1 MKKEEMK
8 ELKRYFSYMGRYK
21 YMYWFIITVTL
32 IVESG
37 LQILY
42 SFINKRALNA
52 VEYQNMAMFRETL
65 CLCAVVV
72 LLKCLFPYLRYF
84 QIKLVRKMVFEFKI
98 KLFNKLMRLDME
110 FYEKSHSGEALKTL
124 NWDANSLKDSWF
136 SHVYWVLGKITLGI
150 SSLIAMFIYSPLLTM
165 ISAFICIITM
175 LLSLWMNNK
184 IKDSAGKVQK
194 STTSLVKY
202 LSDILSAFSI
212 LKMYSGSCIIYENY
226 KCENRKAAN
235 QENKRVQKA
244 SALETISFLL
254 GILGSFGI
262 IAAGTY
268 LAAKNQIDYG
278 TVMAIVT
285 LQMSLSNNM
294 QKMCASVSAFTT
306 SLVKAKRV
314 FDFFELECEEQNQG
328 GCLDINMNMNPI
340 TITNLSFAYGDNEK
354 VFQMLNMDIKA
365 NESVA
370 VMGESGCGK
379 STLLKLLLRF
389 YPVENGQAAIF
400 GKDINTI
407 GTEQLRN
414 LITYVPQESYL
425 FEGTIAQNIA
435 FGNSQNCS
443 MENIKAA
450 AAMAYADEFIEQ
462 LKNGYDTH
470 VDSGGTNLSGGQRQ
484 RIAIARAFLKNSPIY
499 LFDEPSSA
507 LDSNSEQAVQ
517 KAVTRL
523 MKNKTILMVTHR
535 NSGIS
540 GFDRVVKLLHRPGRA
555 LL

>member
-1 MKKEEMK
+1 
-8 ELKRYFSYMGRYK
+8 
-21 YMYWFIITVTL
+21 
-32 IVESG
+32 
-37 LQILY
+37 
-42 SFINKRALNA
+42 
-52 VEYQNMAMFRETL
+52 
-65 CLCAVVV
+65 
-72 LLKCLFPYLRYF
+72 
-84 QIKLVRKMVFEFKI
+84 
-98 KLFNKLMRLDME
+98 
-110 FYEKSHSGEALKTL
+110 
-124 NWDANSLKDSWF
+124 
-136 SHVYWVLGKITLGI
+136 
-150 SSLIAMFIYSPLLTM
+150 
-165 ISAFICIITM
+165 
-175 LLSLWMNNK
+175 
-184 IKDSAGKVQK
+184 
-194 STTSLVKY
+194 
-202 LSDILSAFSI
+202 
-212 LKMYSGSCIIYENY
+212 
-226 KCENRKAAN
+226 
-235 QENKRVQKA
+235 
-244 SALETISFLL
+244 
-254 GILGSFGI
+254 
-262 IAAGTY
+262 
-268 LAAKNQIDYG
+268 
-278 TVMAIVT
+278 
-285 LQMSLSNNM
+285 
-294 QKMCASVSAFTT
+294 
-306 SLVKAKRV
+306 
-314 FDFFELECEEQNQG
+314 
-328 GCLDINMNMNPI
+328 
-340 TITNLSFAYGDNEK
+340 
-354 VFQMLNMDIKA
+354 MDIKS

-450 AAMAYADEFIEQ
+450 AEMAYADEFIEQ
-462 LKNGYDTH
+462 LQNGYDTH

-540 GFDRVVKLLHRPGRA
+540 GFDRVVNL
-555 LL
+555 

>member
-1 MKKEEMK
+1 MK
-8 ELKRYFSYMGRYK
+8 ELKRYFSYMGRYRCI
-21 YMYWFIITVTL
+21 YWSILTITL

-175 LLSLWMNNK
+175 LVSLWMNNK
-184 IKDSAGKVQK
+184 IKNSAEQVQK

-226 KCENRKAAN
+226 KCENKKAAK

-244 SALETISFLL
+244 SVLETISFLL

-268 LAAKNQIDYG
+268 LAAKNQMDYG

-285 LQMSLSNNM
+285 LQMSLSNIM
-294 QKMCASVSAFTT
+294 QKMGASVSAFTT

-314 FDFFELECEEQNQG
+314 FDFFQLECEQQNQG
-328 GCLDINMNMNPI
+328 GYIDINMNMNPI

-354 VFQMLNMDIKA
+354 VFQMLNMDIRA

-435 FGNSQNCS
+435 FGSSENCS
-443 MENIKAA
+443 IENIKAA
-450 AAMAYADEFIEQ
+450 AEMAYADEFIEQ
-462 LKNGYDTH
+462 LQSGYDTH

-535 NSGIS
+535 NIGNS
-540 GFDRVVKLLHRPGRA
+540 GFDRVVNLQLTPGTSPKH
-555 LL
+555 

>member
-1 MKKEEMK
+1 MK
-8 ELKRYFSYMGRYK
+8 EIKRYFSYMGRYR
-21 YMYWFIITVTL
+21 YMYWFILTITLV
-32 IVESG
+32 VESG

-150 SSLIAMFIYSPLLTM
+150 SSLIAMLIYSPLLTM

-268 LAAKNQIDYG
+268 LAANNQIDYG

-294 QKMCASVSAFTT
+294 QKMGASVSAFTT

-365 NESVA
+365 NESIA

-389 YPVENGQAAIF
+389 YPVENGQAAVF
-400 GKDINTI
+400 GNDINTI

-435 FGNSQNCS
+435 FGSSQNCS
-443 MENIKAA
+443 LENIKEAA
-450 AAMAYADEFIEQ
+450 EMAYADEFIEQ
-462 LKNGYDTH
+462 LQNGYDTH

-540 GFDRVVKLLHRPGRA
+540 GFDRVVNL
-555 LL
+555 

>member
-1 MKKEEMK
+1 MK
-8 ELKRYFSYMGRYK
+8 EIKRYFSYMGRYR
-21 YMYWFIITVTL
+21 YMYWFILTITLV
-32 IVESG
+32 VESG

-52 VEYQNMAMFRETL
+52 VEYQNMAIFRETL

-150 SSLIAMFIYSPLLTM
+150 SSLIAMLIYSPLLTM

-268 LAAKNQIDYG
+268 LAANNQIDYG

-294 QKMCASVSAFTT
+294 QKMGASVSAFTT

-365 NESVA
+365 NESIA

-389 YPVENGQAAIF
+389 YPVENGQAAVF
-400 GKDINTI
+400 GNDINTI

-435 FGNSQNCS
+435 FGSSQNCS
-443 MENIKAA
+443 LENIKEAA
-450 AAMAYADEFIEQ
+450 EMAYADEFIEQ
-462 LKNGYDTH
+462 LQNGYDTH

-540 GFDRVVKLLHRPGRA
+540 GFDRVVNL
-555 LL
+555 

>member
-1 MKKEEMK
+1 MK
-8 ELKRYFSYMGRYK
+8 EIKRYFSYMGRYR
-21 YMYWFIITVTL
+21 YMYWFILTITLV
-32 IVESG
+32 VESG

-194 STTSLVKY
+194 STTRLVKY

-294 QKMCASVSAFTT
+294 QKMGASVSAFTT

-450 AAMAYADEFIEQ
+450 AEMAYADEFIEQ

-540 GFDRVVKLLHRPGRA
+540 GFDRVVNL
-555 LL
+555 